1 MKTSTV
7 IVIGVV
13 GLAAVGG
20 VVYFATRKRPA
31 APARATSSSSGS
43 SLAGVIN
50 AAIPL
55 VSKIT
60 SYFSSSSSSPGES
73 VSYSVD
79 QHDAAVL
86 DSETG
91 VAFSDG

>member
-1 MKTSTV
+1 MKTSTA

-20 VVYFATRKRPA
+20 IVYFATRKRPA
-31 APARATSSSSGS
+31 ARPPAAPGASFLQT
-43 SLAGVIN
+43 VN
-50 AAIPL
+50 TAIPL

-60 SYFSSSSSSPGES
+60 SYFGSSHSSGETT
-73 VSYSVD
+73 SYSVD
-79 QHDAAVL
+79 QHDADVL
-86 DSETG
+86 DSQTG